1 MGNIL
6 DELRYNIK
14 NSTFI
19 NLILIIQFILF
30 FWQSTMILSYFLDM
44 PLYETS
50 NNIQGDTAYYS
61 LGYSFST
68 DEGKEAA
75 ANQSSDPDYISN
87 QAKVYDEL
95 HANPDLHFMTFSNV
109 AAIPVEYEMLRKRFT
124 DQELL
129 DFYCNSQYPGEYNPT
144 EMPPETLTIPSYEG
158 ESFAKY
164 DTKICR
170 MDMPAMEHFQL
181 QAEEGRLLDE
191 EDFNY
196 TWDQKVIPVLVGSA
210 YSSGFDIGDRLDAD
224 MYGTGV
230 QFEVVGILKENT
242 VILTDAIYTLTG
254 EPYSLDYAIILPFF
268 YITYLPE
275 NENQEFLADANYD
288 EAFQEGMI
296 AVDADTPKSEVN
308 KIEKEINQIFVKN
321 GLYPVSMVASTYGVK
336 IFRTESQETLEIL
349 LGASVLVGALTISG
363 ICMSTIT
370 KLNRNLKR
378 YGTEIMN
385 GQSVGMILAAFLLEI
400 LLVIAAAMMFTVWK
414 FMDLIQLNL
423 VFLWVILALALVS
436 VLIVSAIFIRKLL
449 KVDIEEI
456 IRSEE

>member
-1 MGNIL
+1 MGNLL
-6 DELRYNIK
+6 DELKYNIK
-14 NSTFI
+14 NSAFI
-19 NLILIIQFILF
+19 NVILIIQFILF

-61 LGYSFST
+61 LGYSYST

-129 DFYCNSQYPGEYNPT
+129 DFYCNSQYPGEYNPEDT
-144 EMPPETLTIPSYEG
+144 PPDTLTIPSYEG
-158 ESFAKY
+158 KSFARY

-170 MDMPAMEHFQL
+170 MDMPAMKHFQL
-181 QAEEGRLLDE
+181 QAKDGRLLE
-191 EDFNY
+191 EADFNF
-196 TWDQKVIPVLVGSA
+196 TWDQKVIPILVGSA
-210 YSSGFDIGDRLDAD
+210 YDNGFDIGDRLDAD

-230 QFEVVGILKENT
+230 QLEVVGILKENT

-268 YITYLPE
+268 YITDLPE

-349 LGASVLVGALTISG
+349 LGGKCPGGCAYDFRNLYEHHHQTQPEPEAVRHRDYERAVRWHDSGSILVGNPTGYRRGYDVYGMEIYGSDPVEPGVPVGDPG
-363 ICMSTIT
+363 I
-370 KLNRNLKR
+370 
-378 YGTEIMN
+378 G
-385 GQSVGMILAAFLLEI
+385 VGFRADCIGNFYPET
-400 LLVIAAAMMFTVWK
+400 FE
-414 FMDLIQLNL
+414 
-423 VFLWVILALALVS
+423 S
-436 VLIVSAIFIRKLL
+436 
-449 KVDIEEI
+449 
-456 IRSEE
+456 

>member
-1 MGNIL
+1 MGNLL
-6 DELRYNIK
+6 DELKYNIK
-14 NSTFI
+14 NSAFI
-19 NLILIIQFILF
+19 NVILIIQFILF

-44 PLYETS
+44 PLHETS

-61 LGYSFST
+61 LGYSYST

-109 AAIPVEYEMLRKRFT
+109 AAIPVEYETLRKRFT

-129 DFYCNSQYPGEYNPT
+129 NFYCNSQYPGEYNPEDT
-144 EMPPETLTIPSYEG
+144 PPEMLTLPSYIEEITTG
-158 ESFAKY
+158 YE
-164 DTKICR
+164 TQICR
-170 MDMPAMEHFQL
+170 MDIQAMEHFQL
-181 QAEEGRLLDE
+181 QAEKGRLLEE

-196 TWDQKVIPVLVGSA
+196 TWNQKVIPVLVGSA

-268 YITYLPE
+268 YITDPPE
-275 NENQEFLADANYD
+275 NEDQEFLADANYD
-288 EAFQEGMI
+288 EAFQGGMI
-296 AVDADTPKSEVN
+296 TVDADTPKSEVN
-308 KIEKEINQIFVKN
+308 EIEKEINQIFVKN
-321 GLYPVSMVASTYGVK
+321 GLYSVATDNSTYGLD

-349 LGASVLVGALTISG
+349 LGASFLVGVLTISG
-363 ICMSTIT
+363 ICMSIIA

>member
-268 YITYLPE
+268 YITDLPE

-321 GLYPVSMVASTYGVK
+321 GLYPVSMVASTYGAK

>member
-268 YITYLPE
+268 YITDLPE
-275 NENQEFLADANYD
+275 NENQEFFGGNVIWT
-288 EAFQEGMI
+288 EK
-296 AVDADTPKSEVN
+296 KS
-308 KIEKEINQIFVKN
+308 KK
-321 GLYPVSMVASTYGVK
+321 T
-336 IFRTESQETLEIL
+336 
-349 LGASVLVGALTISG
+349 
-363 ICMSTIT
+363 
-370 KLNRNLKR
+370 
-378 YGTEIMN
+378 
-385 GQSVGMILAAFLLEI
+385 
-400 LLVIAAAMMFTVWK
+400 
-414 FMDLIQLNL
+414 
-423 VFLWVILALALVS
+423 
-436 VLIVSAIFIRKLL
+436 
-449 KVDIEEI
+449 
-456 IRSEE
+456 

>member
-268 YITYLPE
+268 YITDLPE

>member
-268 YITYLPE
+268 YITDLPE

-308 KIEKEINQIFVKN
+308 KIEKEINQIFVN
-321 GLYPVSMVASTYGVK
+321 VSMVASTYGVK

>member
-268 YITYLPE
+268 YITDLPE

-336 IFRTESQETLEIL
+336 IFRTESQETLEVL

>member
-268 YITYLPE
+268 YITDLPE

-288 EAFQEGMI
+288 EAFQEGII